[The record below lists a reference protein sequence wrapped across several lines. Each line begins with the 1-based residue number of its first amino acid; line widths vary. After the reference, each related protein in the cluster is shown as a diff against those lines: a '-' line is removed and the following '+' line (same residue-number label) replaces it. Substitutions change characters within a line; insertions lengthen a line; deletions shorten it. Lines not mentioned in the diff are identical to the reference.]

1 MKKAKRLFP
10 VLALGLVTVLAGA
23 ASASDDDEYGRGWR
37 GGGMGHMMGRG
48 SGMGGCMMGFGSDSM
63 LDRIDGRLAFLKTEL
78 KISEQQKEAWDG
90 LAQTVRNN
98 AEVHN
103 AMMRSMMREMHDG
116 DFFKKSLP
124 DRLIVQETHMETR
137 LQQIKNA
144 RESVDVLYAVLD
156 NSQKKSADEIVLP
169 MMGMGCGKGMGMGR
183 MMRRGMMRGQ

>member
-1 MKKAKRLFP
+1 MM
-10 VLALGLVTVLAGA
+10 
-23 ASASDDDEYGRGWR
+23 
-37 GGGMGHMMGRG
+37 GGG
-48 SGMGGCMMGFGSDSM
+48 GMGGCMMGFGSDSM

-78 KISEQQKEAWDG
+78 KISEQQKKAWDS

-103 AMMRSMMREMHDG
+103 AMMRSMMKEMHDG
-116 DFFKKSLP
+116 DFFKKPLP

-137 LQQIKNA
+137 LQQTKDV

-156 NSQKKSADEIVLP
+156 DTQKKSADEIVLP
-169 MMGMGCGKGMGMGR
+169 MMGMGCGMGMGMGR